1 MRSILS
7 LHRLTFSATLSLAIL
22 ASACSG
28 GGEGG
33 SNNPQNPAGEGPA
46 PVELG
51 STTNVADAGSYAIL
65 AKTGIT
71 NVTGSMITGGNLG
84 VSPEVAAAI
93 TGFELVPP
101 VPDATTVSATS
112 ASVASPWKVYASN
125 YGEPTPTNL
134 TTAVLDMEAAYSD
147 AAGRS
152 NPDSLDQ
159 NSGNLGGLTL
169 TPGLYKFG
177 TSVTIPTNVTF
188 AGGANDV
195 WILQISND
203 LDLAGAMSVIL
214 SGGAQA
220 KNIYWQVAGSVT
232 LGAGSHFE
240 GIILCQTG
248 ITLQTTASLK
258 GRALSQSLVAL
269 DNNAITAP

>member
-7 LHRLTFSATLSLAIL
+7 LHRLTVSATLSLAVL

-51 STTNVADAGSYAIL
+51 STTNLTDAGSYAIL

-71 NVTGSMITGGNLG
+71 NVTGSSISGGNLG
-84 VSPEVAAAI
+84 VSPEVATAI
-93 TGFELVPP
+93 TGFGETL
-101 VPDATTVSATS
+101 DISTVFSTAP
-112 ASVASPWKVYASN
+112 AVVSPAKIYASD
-125 YGEPTPTNL
+125 YGAPTPTNL
-134 TTAVLDMEAAYSD
+134 TTAVLDMEAAYTD

-152 NPDSLDQ
+152 NPDHLNLS
-159 NSGNLGGLTL
+159 SGNLGGLTL
-169 TPGLYKFG
+169 APGLYNFG

-195 WILQISND
+195 WIIQISND
-203 LDLAGAMSVIL
+203 LDLASAMSVIL
-214 SGGAQA
+214 SGSAQA
-220 KNIYWQVAGSVT
+220 KNIYWQVAGAVT

-248 ITLQTTASLK
+248 ITLQTTASLN

-269 DNNAITAP
+269 DNNSITAP